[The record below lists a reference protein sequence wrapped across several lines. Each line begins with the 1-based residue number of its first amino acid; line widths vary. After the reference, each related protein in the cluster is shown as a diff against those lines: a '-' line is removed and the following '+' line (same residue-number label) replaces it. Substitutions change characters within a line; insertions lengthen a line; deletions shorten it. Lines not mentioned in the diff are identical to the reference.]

1 MRANLLDADDE
12 ARARQRAMDNLG
24 SLMASGQAGALNAV
38 PPDLLPMLL
47 RLPSTSGNVDALRQC
62 ADGINDWKASLAR
75 GLLPSAET
83 RWPDDPIFREALL
96 DALGDLDMARFTR
109 QFPPVLDTLMKNI
122 LDILYVYEQQKA
134 DEDGTEEE
142 QSPAR
147 RRRTAAARARTATTA
162 SPRMATPKATAAAA
176 APTATTTRKAPRG
189 TRRGAVVAMTTATT
203 GMGVRLTWRTS
214 ISPWRVR
221 RMGTTA
227 MTPRAR
233 RRARGGARAE
243 QRTRAR
249 SDGRFQERL
258 GTGG

>member
-1 MRANLLDADDE
+1 
-12 ARARQRAMDNLG
+12 
-24 SLMASGQAGALNAV
+24 
-38 PPDLLPMLL
+38 MLL
-47 RLPSTSGNVDALRQC
+47 RLPSTSGNVDAAPVRGRHQRLESEF
-62 ADGINDWKASLAR
+62 GAR
-75 GLLPSAET
+75 PAAERET

-142 QSPAR
+142 QSLAR

-176 APTATTTRKAPRG
+176 APTATTRGRRRGNAP
-189 TRRGAVVAMTTATT
+189 GAVVAMTTATT
-203 GMGVRLTWRTS
+203 GMGVRLTWQTS
-214 ISPWRVR
+214 TSPWRVR

-233 RRARGGARAE
+233 AGAARGE

-249 SDGRFQERL
+249 LMEDFKSDWEPAVASWTKPRRRSRGS
-258 GTGG
+258 T

>member
-24 SLMASGQAGALNAV
+24 ALMASGRADALTAV

-47 RLPSTSGNVDALRQC
+47 RLPSTSGNVDALTQC

-122 LDILYVYEQQKA
+122 LDILYAVSY
-134 DEDGTEEE
+134 THL
-142 QSPAR
+142 
-147 RRRTAAARARTATTA
+147 TL
-162 SPRMATPKATAAAA
+162 
-176 APTATTTRKAPRG
+176 PTKRI
-189 TRRGAVVAMTTATT
+189 V
-203 GMGVRLTWRTS
+203 
-214 ISPWRVR
+214 
-221 RMGTTA
+221 
-227 MTPRAR
+227 
-233 RRARGGARAE
+233 
-243 QRTRAR
+243 
-249 SDGRFQERL
+249 
-258 GTGG
+258 